1 VYSPV
6 DGADAGHVVLRAD
19 ALGQQPVADLP
30 REHGGV
36 LTLVVGDGVDDG
48 RRRHFGFASSY
59 DAGLEAARLV
69 ISADTK
75 NPWLLIW
82 FFIPGCLGKP
92 QNSLSN
98 SNHECGDDGGAP
110 LSLDPHYT
118 AANAICQLI

>member
-36 LTLVVGDGVDDG
+36 FPLVVGDGVDDG
-48 RRRHFGFASSY
+48 WRRHLGFAASY

-69 ISADTK
+69 ISTRK
-75 NPWLLIW
+75 HKK
-82 FFIPGCLGKP
+82 GSG
-92 QNSLSN
+92 
-98 SNHECGDDGGAP
+98 
-110 LSLDPHYT
+110 Y
-118 AANAICQLI
+118 